1 MVKECCDSGHEKKQ
15 GHSNDSIDLE
25 IALLGNPNSG
35 KTTLFN
41 LLTGARQNTGNWP
54 GVTVERKEGYF
65 NLEYDGELKK
75 VHVVDLP
82 GTYSL
87 DYADVSADERIARQ
101 FVLDHPDRVYVN
113 IIDAST
119 LERGL
124 YLTIQLRELG
134 VPMVVFLNMMD
145 VAEKRNMQIDVK
157 KLAELLGCPVLPV
170 SLKKRQ
176 GTSELHKQLLEKA
189 LHMLEMKQ
197 EDKLPCKMR
206 YNEAIE
212 NALATLQNEFKVDRV
227 GALKLLQGQPENS
240 DLADKDRQKIRALR
254 DSIEKTS
261 DEDLDFLLAEV
272 RFEMATTLGQSIV
285 KEQGKISRTLSDKVD
300 KVVLSSW
307 AGIPVFLFLMYL
319 LFTFSI
325 NIGGA
330 FIDFFDM
337 GAQAIF
343 VDGFGKLLGA
353 VGAPQWLSAILAH
366 GLGGG
371 VQVVATFIP
380 IIGALF
386 LFLTVLEESGYMSR
400 AAFVMDH
407 FMRRLG
413 ISGKAFVP
421 LIIGFGC
428 NVPGIM
434 ATRTLDSPRERIIT
448 VLMAPFMSCGARLA
462 VYALFAA
469 AFFPV
474 GGQNIVFLLYLIGIA
489 FAVMTGLIMRK
500 TLLKGEAED
509 FFMELPTYQIPGL
522 RNVLIN
528 TWNKLK
534 GFILGAGKI
543 IIIVVALIN
552 VVNSLGTDLSFG
564 NEDSEKSVLSATARS
579 ITPVFEP
586 MGINQ
591 DNWPAT
597 VGIITGLLA
606 KEVVV
611 GTLDALYSDIDK
623 PADLENNEEQEQGKE
638 QEKDAARQQETP
650 FNLAARLKEALLT
663 IPANLGDALKSLS
676 DPLGLSSVADVE
688 NQQQAAA
695 AQEIDE
701 STFGAMHKRFDG
713 KIGAFAYMLFIL
725 LYFPCV
731 AATGA
736 MYRET
741 GAKWTMLGVFWSTGL
756 AYASAVIFY
765 QMATFSR
772 HPLQSVLWTLALL
785 GVLVMTIFIFKQVGN
800 RTPGF
805 QKPTFKSS

>member
-1 MVKECCDSGHEKKQ
+1 MAKACCGSEQNIEPKKLKQ
-15 GHSNDSIDLE
+15 TSHNNAFDLE

-65 NLEYDGELKK
+65 TLDDEGIRKK

-87 DYADVSADERIARQ
+87 DYSDVSADEKVARQ
-101 FVLDHPDRVYVN
+101 FVLDHPDRVFIN

-145 VAEKRNMQIDVK
+145 VAKKRNMQIDVE
-157 KLAELLGCPVLPV
+157 KLSTLLGCPVLPV

-176 GTSELHKQLLEKA
+176 GTEQLHKQVLEKA
-189 LHMLEMKQ
+189 LHMLHMKH
-197 EDKLPCKMR
+197 EDKPPCKLV
-206 YNEAIE
+206 YDDAVEQ
-212 NALATLQNEFKVDRV
+212 ALATIQKNKGIDRV
-227 GALKLLQGQPENS
+227 EALKLLQSSLEH
-240 DLADKDRQKIRALR
+240 DDKEISTLRQQIE
-254 DSIEKTS
+254 EKTG
-261 DEDLDFLLAEV
+261 EDLDFLLAEV

-285 KEQGKISRTLSDKVD
+285 KEQGKVSRTLSDKID
-300 KVVLSSW
+300 SVVLGSW
-307 AGIPVFLFLMYL
+307 TGIPIFLFLMYL

-325 NIGGA
+325 NFGGA
-330 FIDFFDM
+330 LIDFFDM
-337 GAQAIF
+337 SVQAIF
-343 VDGFGKLLGA
+343 VDGFSHVLGSI
-353 VGAPQWLSAILAH
+353 GTPQWLITILAN
-366 GLGGG
+366 GIGGG

-434 ATRTLDSPRERIIT
+434 ATRTLDNPRERIIT
-448 VLMAPFMSCGARLA
+448 VLMSPFMSCGARLA

-474 GGQNIVFLLYLIGIA
+474 GGQNIVFLLYLIGIF
-489 FAVMTGLIMRK
+489 FAIMTGLIMRK

-509 FFMELPTYQIPGL
+509 FFMELPTYQIPSF

-552 VVNSLGTDLSFG
+552 IANSLGTDFSFG
-564 NEDSEKSVLSATARS
+564 NEDTEKSVLSATARTV
-579 ITPVFEP
+579 TPIFKP
-586 MGINQ
+586 MGIEQ

-597 VGIITGLLA
+597 VGILTGLLA

-611 GTLDALYSDIDK
+611 GTLDALYSKIDK
-623 PADLENNEEQEQGKE
+623 PVGEQQDEEKAFSLS
-638 QEKDAARQQETP
+638 K
-650 FNLAARLKEALLT
+650 RLKEAVFT
-663 IPANLGDALKSLS
+663 IPVNLGDALKNLS

-688 NQQQAAA
+688 NTKAAA
-695 AQEIDE
+695 EANDVDV

-713 KIGAFAYMLFIL
+713 KIGAFAYLLFIL

-736 MYRET
+736 MFRET
-741 GAKWTMLGVFWSTGL
+741 GAKWTMLGVSWSTGL

-765 QMATFSR
+765 QMATIAK
-772 HPLQSVLWTLALL
+772 HPLQSVLWVAGLL
-785 GVLVMTIFIFKQVGN
+785 FILSSTIYIFKQVGN
-800 RTPGF
+800 RPRRLPGTAI
-805 QKPTFKSS
+805 KT